1 MKNLKIIKFMGQ
13 LPFRYI
19 QPESISK
26 TKGWSNALPS
36 IYLYYTVQ
44 VLKSTKH
51 RAIYSTPTPWTSTP
65 TPGVGEPR
73 KHQFC
78 NFFSSGLIHLGGLGA
93 LHDWTELFI
102 CSLETGTIFTHRPSN
117 QQWRKRHRWC
127 QECTPGLST
136 QDRSRTHSAHN
147 HNHNFSLSEI
157 ISEKYR

>member
-1 MKNLKIIKFMGQ
+1 MARPDSTFVTKLFQISRLRKSIHMSTRDANSGSQPTKQIVDVSSSPKKQTIHVKNLKIIKFMGQ

-44 VLKSTKH
+44 VLKSTKY

-73 KHQFC
+73 KHEFC
-78 NFFSSGLIHLGGLGA
+78 NFFSSGFIHLGGLGA
-93 LHDWTELFI
+93 LHD
-102 CSLETGTIFTHRPSN
+102 
-117 QQWRKRHRWC
+117 
-127 QECTPGLST
+127 
-136 QDRSRTHSAHN
+136 
-147 HNHNFSLSEI
+147 
-157 ISEKYR
+157 